1 MYGPSFAAPFV
12 PSQGYGSRRALQSG
26 AAASGSRGALQ
37 PATEDGGAPGAAPP
51 SFTIASFNFGFEQNM
66 MMGKKSRK
74 HFDNF
79 QRLCAKIV
87 VDADADFLFGCE
99 VGAFR
104 QGFSRAGINVA
115 DILREPFGDNVGFTA
130 LHNYVSMWG
139 FGGAPQP
146 VDVSLHGAAAIY
158 WLPLGRD
165 VHAAIARF
173 DVQVNG
179 YGTVHVIT
187 GNMHIVCSDN
197 PPSVPA
203 RKQMVDHLRQHLNSY
218 RPASSYTLV
227 VRIVLGDNNLK
238 SEDVRK
244 ALQRRTDGEA
254 LWEVLSTPADLQG
267 DNVAVSGAVATSK
280 TIAVGSSFQD
290 RGMRNDSHDAVAVVF
305 TLPGAAQPVVR
316 S

>member
-1 MYGPSFAAPFV
+1 MPSTLPWPSPERAMYGPSFAAPFV
-12 PSQGYGSRRALQSG
+12 PSQGYAPRRALQSG

-51 SFTIASFNFGFEQNM
+51 SFTIASFNFGFEQNV

-99 VGAFR
+99 VGASR
-104 QGFSRAGINVA
+104 QGLSRAAINVA
-115 DILREPFGDNVGFTA
+115 DILREPFGDDVGFTVQ
-130 LHNYVSMWG
+130 HNYVSMWG
-139 FGGAPQP
+139 FGGASQP

-165 VHAAIARF
+165 VHAAIVRF
-173 DVQVNG
+173 DVQING

-187 GNMHIVCSDN
+187 GNMHIVCGES

-203 RKQMVDHLRQHLNSY
+203 RQQMVDHLRQHLNSY
-218 RPASSYTLV
+218 RPPSSYTRRSRRSRTREAPYSFLPPLSPFIS
-227 VRIVLGDNNLK
+227 VRGTRPFMTSSAGLGGPL
-238 SEDVRK
+238 RP
-244 ALQRRTDGEA
+244 RGRIG
-254 LWEVLSTPADLQG
+254 G
-267 DNVAVSGAVATSK
+267 G
-280 TIAVGSSFQD
+280 GSSSFPKQLD
-290 RGMRNDSHDAVAVVF
+290 PRR
-305 TLPGAAQPVVR
+305 QY
-316 S
+316 